1 MARQTSATIIERKT
15 RLDGSTED
23 YQSEPLV
30 NVTDRPA
37 VLRYVMERS
46 LSIEGTG
53 LTLRPGHVTVS
64 HYWSDRPYNVY
75 HWIDE
80 GRTLAYYCNV
90 VGETTIREDL
100 VAYTDLVVDVFL
112 RPSGEA
118 LHLDEEELP
127 PDHQPAR
134 RAVIARAVETIMSGP
149 PRLIAEIERET
160 KAALGPR

>member
-23 YQSEPLV
+23 YLCEPLV
-30 NVTDRPA
+30 LVPDRRA

-46 LSIEGTG
+46 LAIEGTD
-53 LTLRPGHVTVS
+53 LVLRPGHVTIS

-75 HWIDE
+75 HWIDA

-100 VAYTDLVVDVFL
+100 VAYADLVVDVFL

-118 LHLDEEELP
+118 LLLDEEELP
-127 PDHQPAR
+127 TDLAPAR
-134 RAVIARAVETIMSGP
+134 RALIARAVESIMSGP
-149 PRLIAEIERET
+149 RRLIAEIERET
-160 KAALGPR
+160 KAALGA